1 MSAAELPVTFRPH
14 RTRVVLV
21 GAGLVIFATLTAIGL
36 TLSLNVGERISFI
49 VVGLLFLGGLLLLG
63 RPKVVADDDGV
74 TVTNLTH
81 RRHLAWAEILRV
93 NLGPGDPWV
102 SLDLADGTSLPVM
115 GIQPGIARQQA
126 ERDARAL
133 AGMAAERGTA
143 ASGA

>member
-1 MSAAELPVTFRPH
+1 MTAAGPPVTFRPH

-21 GAGLVIFATLTAIGL
+21 TAGVVLFAVLTAIGL
-36 TLSLNVGERISFI
+36 TLSMGVGERISFV
-49 VVGLLFLGGLLLLG
+49 VVGLFFLGGLLLLS

-81 RRHLAWAEILRV
+81 RRRLAWAEILRV
-93 NLGPGDPWV
+93 NLRPGDPWV
-102 SLDLADGTSLPVM
+102 SLDLADGTSLPAM
-115 GIQPGIARQQA
+115 GIQPGIAREQA

-133 AGMAAERGTA
+133 AGMAAERGTG

>member
-21 GAGLVIFATLTAIGL
+21 TAGLVIFATLAAIGL
-36 TLSLNVGERISFI
+36 TLSLNVGERISFF

-63 RPKVVADDDGV
+63 RPHVVADDDGV

-81 RRHLAWAEILRV
+81 RRHLAWAEIIRV

-115 GIQPGIARQQA
+115 GIQPGIAREQA
-126 ERDARAL
+126 EQDARAL
-133 AGMAAERGTA
+133 AGLAAERGTG